1 MVRPL
6 AYAAATLVLA
16 WAAAVGPSL
25 VQQAAASLFAAHR
38 GGALLWPENS
48 LRAFRGA
55 LDLGADYL
63 EFDVHL
69 SRDGEVIVIHDA
81 TLDRTSTGTGPVR
94 ERSLAELRLLRLKDR
109 AGAAT
114 DEPIPT
120 LDDVAALAAGGHGRM
135 LLEIKVDERRRRYP
149 GIEEK
154 VLAILDRHGMS
165 PATVVMAFETETWRR
180 VRELRPDVAAGA
192 LYSPGTLRSMGSTTS
207 RELEAARVAGVSV
220 IGLHQD
226 LVDAGTVAAARR
238 AGVRLG
244 VWTVN
249 EADALRRFADL
260 GVSIVITDRP
270 DLAKALLRR

>member
-1 MVRPL
+1 MAGEQPARL
-6 AYAAATLVLA
+6 
-16 WAAAVGPSL
+16 S
-25 VQQAAASLFAAHR
+25 
-38 GGALLWPENS
+38 
-48 LRAFRGA
+48 GA

-114 DEPIPT
+114 DERIPT

-180 VRELRPDVAAGA
+180 VRELRPDVATGA
-192 LYSPGTLRSMGSTTS
+192 LYSPGTLRSMGSTAS
-207 RELEAARVAGVSV
+207 RELEAARAAGVSV

-238 AGVRLG
+238 AGVTLG